1 MYESKFDFLLLVN
14 SESPHE
20 EEEASLICLSLLSCD
35 DNLLTLPQVETNIWS
50 LTSRK

>member
-1 MYESKFDFLLLVN
+1 MRVSFDFILLVN
-14 SESPHE
+14 SESSHE

-35 DNLLTLPQVETNIWS
+35 DNLLTLPQDEINIWL